1 MVSSNRGDKDSRVIK
16 ETTLI
21 NGGKHVSTMEWFI
34 KNKMEI
40 YVTSR
45 PVKSD
50 KGDGGREFSR
60 RFTKKKKKDKF
71 DNVGK

>member
-1 MVSSNRGDKDSRVIK
+1 
-16 ETTLI
+16 
-21 NGGKHVSTMEWFI
+21 
-34 KNKMEI
+34 MEI